1 MCVFL
6 CTTQYS
12 ACVFVVA
19 NGVVWVVIHTHLL
32 HFLILEY
39 SSRIKYCSLLRKWI
53 VTLNFNQKF
62 VLLILY
68 SYFFNSILCLLSSLT
83 CLWVMT
89 TSGIIVYDLFDFFVS
104 FHVWHT
110 IIQSQTCLSHD
121 LWYYYVSSHVTISM
135 LISDPPYFFILI
147 H

>member
-39 SSRIKYCSLLRKWI
+39 SSRIKNCSLLRKWI
-53 VTLNFNQKF
+53 VTLNINQKF

-68 SYFFNSILCLLSSLT
+68 SYFLTTFSVCWVVYHVYELWQHLELLSMISLISLYHFMYDT
-83 CLWVMT
+83 PLYRVRHVCHMIC
-89 TSGIIVYDLFDFFVS
+89 GIIMLVVMLLFPCWF
-104 FHVWHT
+104 
-110 IIQSQTCLSHD
+110 
-121 LWYYYVSSHVTISM
+121 
-135 LISDPPYFFILI
+135 LI
-147 H
+147 HHTFLY